1 MSVTTMSKNAK
12 SSDEEKQAP
21 NPKRKMLVMIAVLA
35 VVAGAS
41 WTYFRPAE
49 AGAKEEPVPGE
60 VLKLEA
66 VQLNL
71 AEGRYLRLGIA
82 LQGSEE
88 AGDYLEG
95 SKALDAAIELFSGRK
110 MEDLAQPVQREV
122 LKDKLLVELKDRYD
136 DKVIDVYFTDFVT
149 Q

>member
-1 MSVTTMSKNAK
+1 MSKEPK
-12 SSDEEKQAP
+12 SAEQEQQAT
-21 NPKRKMLVMIAVLA
+21 NPKRKILVMIAVLA

-49 AGAKEEPVPGE
+49 AEAEEKPVAGE

-66 VQLNL
+66 IQLNL
-71 AEGRYLRLGIA
+71 AAGRYLRLGIA
-82 LQGSEE
+82 LQATEDAEE
-88 AGDYLEG
+88 VEG

-122 LKDKLLVELKDRYD
+122 LKDKLLVELEERYHGE
-136 DKVIDVYFTDFVT
+136 VIDVYFTDFVT